1 MRTSGIGRIMQQV
14 GGMLR
19 GPRGGASRAR
29 SRTATPRARTT
40 PRSPTTGPAAGTGG
54 LARAVKRFL
63 R

>member
-19 GPRGGASRAR
+19 GPRGGATRAR
-29 SRTATPRARTT
+29 SRTATPRRRTAPRTRTT
-40 PRSPTTGPAAGTGG
+40 TPTGG
-54 LARAVKRFL
+54 SGGLGRAVKRFL